1 MAEIKLPVGVFDSGL
16 GGLSAVREIRSAAPD
31 EDIIYFGDT
40 ARVPYGSRSP
50 ETIIKYACDDA
61 DFLLER
67 GVRAIVVACGT
78 VSSVALDLL
87 KERCTVPVVGVV
99 DGAAKA
105 AAKATENGVVG
116 VIGTTV
122 TINNGSLERKTRE
135 YAAADGK
142 EIKTIS
148 RACQLFVALVE
159 NGFTGKGNAITEMAV
174 RDYLKPVKDSGAD
187 TLILGCTHF
196 PIIADIISDYL
207 PGVTLINPSA
217 EAVKEL
223 YRITEKGGGN
233 GRTDYYVSDAPA
245 NFDMLA
251 EIFLGKK
258 IKASIAEIK

>member
-1 MAEIKLPVGVFDSGL
+1 MNRLPIGVFDSGL
-16 GGLSAVREIRSAAPD
+16 GGLSAVRVLRNEAPL

-50 ETIIKYACDDA
+50 ETIVRYACGDA

-67 GVRAIVVACGT
+67 GVRAILVACGT
-78 VSSVALDLL
+78 VSSVALDIL
-87 KERCTVPVVGVV
+87 KERCGVPVIGVV
-99 DGAAKA
+99 DGAARA
-105 AAKATENGVVG
+105 AAEATENGIVG
-116 VIGTTV
+116 VIGTAV

-135 YAAADGK
+135 YAKALGK
-142 EIKTIS
+142 DIKTVPT
-148 RACQLFVALVE
+148 ACQLFVALVE
-159 NGFTGKGNAITEMAV
+159 NGFIGRGNPLTEIAV
-174 RDYLKPVKDSGAD
+174 RDYLAPIKESGAD

-207 PGVTLINPSA
+207 PGVRLIDPSA

-223 YRITEKGGGN
+223 YGGTEKAAGSGK
-233 GRTDYYVSDAPA
+233 TEYFVSDAPA

-258 IKASIAEIK
+258 IKASVAEIK

>member
-1 MAEIKLPVGVFDSGL
+1 MTKKVLPVGVFDSGL
-16 GGLSAVREIRSAAPD
+16 GGLSAVREIRKAAPD
-31 EDIIYFGDT
+31 EDIVYFGDT

-50 ETIIKYACDDA
+50 ETIIKYGCDDA
-61 DFLLER
+61 GFLLKK
-67 GVRAIVVACGT
+67 GVRALVVACGT
-78 VSSVALDLL
+78 VSSVALGVIS
-87 KERCTVPVVGVV
+87 ERCDVPVVGVV

-105 AAKATENGVVG
+105 AAKATRNGIIG

-122 TINNGSLERKTRE
+122 TINNGSLERKTAE
-135 YAAADGK
+135 YAAAAGK
-142 EIKTIS
+142 SVRIVP

-159 NGFTGKGNAITEMAV
+159 NGFIGRDSTLCKAAV
-174 RDYLKPVKDSGAD
+174 REYLTPIKESGAD

-196 PIIADIISDYL
+196 PIIADVISDFL

-223 YRITEKGGGN
+223 YGRIPRAAGS
-233 GRTDYYVSDAPA
+233 GRTEYFVSDAPA

-251 EIFLGKK
+251 EIFLGKR

>member
-1 MAEIKLPVGVFDSGL
+1 MPIGVFDSGL
-16 GGLSAVREIRSAAPD
+16 GGLSAVREIRKAAPD

-61 DFLLER
+61 DFLLGR
-67 GVRAIVVACGT
+67 GVRALVVACGT

-87 KERCTVPVVGVV
+87 SSRCPVPVIGVV

-105 AAKATENGVVG
+105 AVGATKNGIIG

-122 TINNGSLERKTRE
+122 TVNNGSLEKKTRE
-135 YAAADGK
+135 YASAEGK
-142 EIKTIS
+142 DIKTVS

-159 NGFTGKGNAITEMAV
+159 NGFIGRGNAITEMAV
-174 RDYLKPVKDSGAD
+174 RDYLKPIKESGAD

-196 PIIADIISDYL
+196 PIIADIISDFL
-207 PGVTLINPSA
+207 PGVTLINPSE

-223 YRITEKGGGN
+223 YAKTEAYKGGG
-233 GRTDYYVSDAPA
+233 TTEYFVSDAPA

-258 IKASIAEIK
+258 INASVAEIK